1 MAKIKY
7 YYDTQTCRYERARL
21 TTFEVVLNTL
31 GIVTLCAI
39 FGTIFGYTY
48 IKLFPSGREKA
59 LMKENQDLKY
69 AYELMSN
76 EVFDMHK
83 MLASLQDRDDNIY
96 RVIFEAE
103 PLPKEVRRAGTGGSQ
118 RFQELLD
125 MKLTR
130 EDMILGLYKKIDEVK
145 KQMYIQTKSYD
156 EIVALAKRKDEMMV
170 SMPAIQP
177 IANKELKRFAS
188 GFGMRIDPILKI
200 RKMHTGVDFTAT
212 RGTPVYATGD
222 GRVIT
227 VDSDAGGYGKQIEI
241 DHGFGF
247 VTKYAHLSAFDVRL
261 GQKVKRGQIIGRV
274 GSTGKSVAPHLHYE
288 VIKNGVKVDPIPYF
302 HLDVS
307 PEEFNELVR
316 MAQVE
321 NQSLGY

>member
-7 YYDTQTCRYERARL
+7 YYDTQTCRYERARPTKL
-21 TTFEVVLNTL
+21 EIVLNCL
-31 GIVTLCAI
+31 GIIALCAF
-39 FGTIFGYTY
+39 FGVIFGYGY
-48 IKLFPSGREKA
+48 VKFFPSSREKA
-59 LMKENQDLKY
+59 LLKENQDLKY

-76 EVFDMHK
+76 EIFEMHR
-83 MLASLQDRDDNIY
+83 MLAYLQDRDDNIY

-103 PLPKEVRRAGTGGSQ
+103 PLPKEVRRAGSGGSQ
-118 RFQELLD
+118 KFQELLEK
-125 MKLTR
+125 KLTR

-145 KQMYIQTKSYD
+145 RQMYIQSKSYE
-156 EIVALAKRKDEMMV
+156 EIIALARRKDEMMT

-177 IANKELKRFAS
+177 IANKDLKRFAS

-200 RKMHTGVDFTAT
+200 RKMHTGVDFTAA

-222 GRVIT
+222 GKVIT
-227 VDSDAGGYGKQIEI
+227 VESDDSGYGKQIEI

-247 VTKYAHLSAFDVRL
+247 VTKYAHLSSFEVKL
-261 GQKVKRGQIIGRV
+261 GQRVKRGQIIGRV

-288 VIKNGVKVDPIPYF
+288 VIKNGVKVDPLPYF

-307 PEEFNELVR
+307 PEEFNQLVR

-321 NQSLGY
+321 NQALGY